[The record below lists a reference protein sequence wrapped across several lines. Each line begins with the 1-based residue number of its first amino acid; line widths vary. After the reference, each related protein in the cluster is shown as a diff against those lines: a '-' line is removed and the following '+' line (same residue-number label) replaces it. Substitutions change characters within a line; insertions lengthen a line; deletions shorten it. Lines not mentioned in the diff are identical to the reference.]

1 MDFADE
7 PYVRLYTRKTLTHKL
22 LGWEGRAVMRLMLDE
37 FDAAGIFA
45 IRGDAARC
53 ISAVTEMP
61 VELVRVGLE
70 RLIETETWIVTAQAV
85 TWPTYEEA
93 QHCTRSNRLRQLEFR
108 RRRAEES
115 RESRVTGSNAT
126 ESQSVTQAGGR
137 RYESNP
143 PLPSHP
149 SHPEKTTPGAR
160 AQGAT
165 PEPSRPS
172 TPEPIT
178 EIRAVGFAGV
188 ARTYSIRGMD
198 APQSYLDSAL
208 MAGVGRERAEATWA
222 HYATQGL
229 PPNGVEDLEPW
240 MVLQAKGFA
249 QRRAKVAPRSAVG
262 PPTPPKGKPAAQGIA
277 EWQAEEARLAREAD
291 AERERRRGGGR

>member
-1 MDFADE
+1 VDFADE

-37 FDAAGIFA
+37 FDASGVFA

-70 RLIETETWIVTAQAV
+70 RLLETETWIVTAQAV

-115 RESRVTGSNAT
+115 RVSRVTSSNAT
-126 ESQSVTQAGGR
+126 VSRDVTLGGDR

-149 SHPEKTTPGAR
+149 THPIETSPGAR
-160 AQGAT
+160 AQGAN
-165 PEPSRPS
+165 PEPAPRSS
-172 TPEPIT
+172 PEPIT
-178 EIRAVGFAGV
+178 DIRAVGFAGV
-188 ARTYSIRGMD
+188 ARTYSIRGLP

-208 MAGVGRERAEATWA
+208 MAGVGREQALATWQ
-222 HYATQGL
+222 HYATKGL
-229 PPNGVEDLEPW
+229 PPDGVEDLEPW
-240 MVLQAKGFA
+240 MVLQAKGFV
-249 QRRAKVAPRSAVG
+249 QRRAKAAPRPPAG
-262 PPTPPKGKPAAQGIA
+262 PPPPPKGKPAAQGIA
-277 EWQAEEARLAREAD
+277 EWQAEEARLAALAD
-291 AERERRRGGGR
+291 AEREQRRGGAR